1 MKKTIRSLL
10 TALLTTASFAVSA
23 DAVKF
28 ADGWNTWKNARI
40 AFEKN
45 DGCMQVNVVANAKG
59 NYGQIYRTE
68 QAMPE
73 GKYFQITVDNMEN
86 SQAFSWLSSPT
97 VKRSFGVLFTGVNTF
112 SPRVNKKFTMSI
124 CQNGNRKKTGAWV
137 RYDSYNI
144 SAAPENSLVAIKE
157 PAAGALKVGDTLKFK

>member
-1 MKKTIRSLL
+1 MNTHFLNLL
-10 TALLTTASFAVSA
+10 TVLLATAALTVSG

-28 ADGWNTWKNARI
+28 IDGWKTWKNARI
-40 AFEKN
+40 AAEKN
-45 DGCMQVNVVANAKG
+45 EGTMQVNVVANAKG

-144 SAAPENSLVAIKE
+144 SAAPENSLVVL
-157 PAAGALKVGDTLKFK
+157 PSSRQSLKHSDLTSE